1 MWLQAI
7 FPFVTKAFYEKIKYI
22 RLPCL
27 FYASDPYDYYT
38 IICWHIWEH
47 ARACRVSKI
56 IFWCNNTKFF

>member
-1 MWLQAI
+1 MRLQAI
-7 FPFVTKAFYEKIKYI
+7 FPFVTKAFYEKIKYN

-47 ARACRVSKI
+47 ATVTKD
-56 IFWCNNTKFF
+56 IF